1 MQVFNVFAERED
13 WDAEN
18 DRDGYRHRRAAI
30 GPRLGA
36 ALMGTTLYEL
46 SPGEATWPYH
56 YELGCEEWLI
66 VVTGRPTLRL
76 PSGEREL
83 EPGEVVVCPE
93 GPEGAHALENRSDE
107 TVRVLIMSNKSPLA
121 VVHYPDSGKVGI
133 WTQAG
138 GYEAMLKSGPDL
150 DYWEGE

>member
-1 MQVFNVFAERED
+1 MDVFNVYAEHE

-36 ALMGTTLYEL
+36 SLMGTTLYEL
-46 SPGEATWPYH
+46 PPGESTWPYH

-66 VVTGRPTLRL
+66 VVSGRPTLRT
-76 PSGEREL
+76 PGGEREL
-83 EPGEVVVCPE
+83 EPGEVVVFAE
-93 GPEGAHALENRSDE
+93 GPEGAHGLANRTGD
-107 TVRVLIMSNKSPLA
+107 TVRVLLLSNKSPLA
-121 VVHYPDSGKVGI
+121 VIHYPDSRKVGI
-133 WTQAG
+133 WTLAG
-138 GYEAMLKSGPDL
+138 GYEAMLPTEPDL